1 VKGAGARLLD
11 VRGLVKHFPAGRGR
25 VVKAVSGISF
35 HIEKGEA
42 LALVG
47 ESGSGKTTVG
57 RCVLRLI
64 EPTAGT
70 IVFRGQDVTSMPP
83 DRLRA
88 LRPHM
93 QMLFQEPYD
102 SLNPR
107 MPVGRIVEEPI
118 RLGKDMSPRRR
129 LDRVVEVLDMVR
141 LGSWALGKYP
151 HQFSAGEQQRI
162 GIARAIATEP
172 ELIVLDEPTSAL
184 DVSVRAE
191 ILDLL
196 TDLQNR
202 LGFSYLFISHDLT
215 AVRRVCHRVA
225 IMYLGKIVE
234 MGNTAEMFEQPL
246 HPYSRA
252 LLSSVLYPDPREQLS
267 RFVLTGEIPSPI
279 DLPPGCALHGRCP
292 WAVDACSAAYPDL
305 EEILPGR
312 RVACFRAREKHGLEP
327 VLPSGGS
334 ENSRPAGTGRVG

>member
-1 VKGAGARLLD
+1 MKGAGARLLD

-107 MPVGRIVEEPI
+107 MPVGCE
-118 RLGKDMSPRRR
+118 
-129 LDRVVEVLDMVR
+129 
-141 LGSWALGKYP
+141 
-151 HQFSAGEQQRI
+151 
-162 GIARAIATEP
+162 
-172 ELIVLDEPTSAL
+172 
-184 DVSVRAE
+184 
-191 ILDLL
+191 
-196 TDLQNR
+196 
-202 LGFSYLFISHDLT
+202 
-215 AVRRVCHRVA
+215 
-225 IMYLGKIVE
+225 
-234 MGNTAEMFEQPL
+234 
-246 HPYSRA
+246 
-252 LLSSVLYPDPREQLS
+252 
-267 RFVLTGEIPSPI
+267 
-279 DLPPGCALHGRCP
+279 
-292 WAVDACSAAYPDL
+292 
-305 EEILPGR
+305 
-312 RVACFRAREKHGLEP
+312 
-327 VLPSGGS
+327 
-334 ENSRPAGTGRVG
+334 